1 MGGVVWYFGIGVA
14 VGVIVT
20 YLVTGLVALAQV
32 ITVQIDRRDE
42 QW

>member
-1 MGGVVWYFGIGVA
+1 MGRVIGFGFGVA

-32 ITVQIDRRDE
+32 VAVQIERRDE